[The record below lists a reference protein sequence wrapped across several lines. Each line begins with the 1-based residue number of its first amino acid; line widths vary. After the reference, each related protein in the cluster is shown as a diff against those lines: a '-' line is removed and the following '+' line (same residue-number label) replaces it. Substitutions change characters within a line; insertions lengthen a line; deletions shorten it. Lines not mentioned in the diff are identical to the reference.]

1 VAYRGRSNPLTP
13 RVVDIDT
20 ARRAVAEV
28 ARERDALAQ
37 QLQRAQA
44 RVASLQRQLEARSD
58 ENAHLEQAV
67 RALESRARPAVEI
80 ARERSRFDRQT
91 AELNQQL
98 EQLTD
103 QLEQVLQE
111 RDELI
116 AQCDR
121 ERAAR
126 HASEARAQAVP
137 QESPAEERAQRLA
150 ADLSNLRRHQ
160 AEAIEAGVRGQTNRL
175 LVEIGSVR
183 DSVER
188 ALGSLPGQGSAW
200 HDGLVAVLS
209 RIDAVLEREG
219 VHRVGIPGE
228 RFDPGLHEAVGTV
241 DDGGT
246 DWVRQTVSSGLV
258 REDGSVVVPAMVLV
272 GGPSVGQ
279 EGSR

>member
-1 VAYRGRSNPLTP
+1 MPYRGRSNPLTP
-13 RVVDIDT
+13 GVVDIDT
-20 ARRAVAEV
+20 ARRAVAQV

-37 QLQRAQA
+37 QLQRAQG
-44 RVASLQRQLEARSD
+44 RVASLQRQLDARSE

-67 RALESRARPAVEI
+67 RVLESRSRPAEEI

-91 AELNQQL
+91 AVLNQQL

-103 QLEQVLQE
+103 QLERVHQE
-111 RDELI
+111 RDEIL
-116 AQCDR
+116 ADCDR

-137 QESPAEERAQRLA
+137 QPSPAEDRAQRLA

-160 AEAIEAGVRGQTNRL
+160 AESIENGVRGQTNRL
-175 LVEIGSVR
+175 LVEIGSIR

-188 ALGSLPGQGSAW
+188 ALESLPGQGSTW

-209 RIDAVLEREG
+209 RVDSVLDREG
-219 VHRVGIPGE
+219 VHRVGLPGE
-228 RFDPGLHEAVGTV
+228 RFDPGLHEAVGKV

-246 DWVRQTVSSGLV
+246 EWVRQTVSSGLV
-258 REDGSVVVPAMVLV
+258 RADGSVVVPAMVLV
-272 GGPSVGQ
+272 GG
-279 EGSR
+279 E